1 MPPRIW
7 IQHRRVKICW
17 CPHSQIFDN
26 ESCRHTWF
34 RVQRCHRRTSFSDI
48 NENNISIV
56 NKWWTILLLLWL
68 SMRKLKWILKV
79 DTREMLIA
87 SWHVQCVRRHATVIS
102 RSQSALKLLSLSDV
116 QGKSDSKLKC
126 YSCGCMYS
134 GSWICWADDGHNQ
147 KARSLVRIALSILHL
162 SSQYLERRLQ
172 TCRKVIVLGGEELS
186 SIIGFCERLLGC
198 LGRIYSGN
206 PNYVKQVESEYEMDE
221 LSSCKQAW
229 DNGNRRR
236 GFVHAD
242 SDQTAFYVDDI
253 AEDVQCRIAR
263 GIVIFRMFT
272 NGF

>member
-1 MPPRIW
+1 M
-7 IQHRRVKICW
+7 
-17 CPHSQIFDN
+17 
-26 ESCRHTWF
+26 
-34 RVQRCHRRTSFSDI
+34 
-48 NENNISIV
+48 
-56 NKWWTILLLLWL
+56 
-68 SMRKLKWILKV
+68 
-79 DTREMLIA
+79 
-87 SWHVQCVRRHATVIS
+87 
-102 RSQSALKLLSLSDV
+102 
-116 QGKSDSKLKC
+116 
-126 YSCGCMYS
+126 
-134 GSWICWADDGHNQ
+134 
-147 KARSLVRIALSILHL
+147 RIALSILHL

-172 TCRKVIVLGGEELS
+172 TCRKVIVLGGEEFS
-186 SIIGFCERLLGC
+186 SIIMDCPFSENTVWRRIGFCERLLGC